1 MSFFHYTDANAV
13 LSMIQNTELWLTD
26 IRFMND
32 SEESLDGAK
41 YVIKA
46 ISELLPENN
55 PDSDRAL
62 DRLHEFDEQYVK
74 DGQMDEHAFIC
85 SFSRTPDHL
94 VQWRSYGL
102 YAVEF
107 HDSLEGELKDF
118 YPCFYEG
125 HTKKREAAA
134 FVASTR
140 TAIAAEYQRGERDWS
155 FAVMDKMWKL
165 ADFVNQFKHQSF
177 KDENE
182 ARLIRLMSS
191 HANDINYRVRGD
203 FLVPYLKVKFKLEHI
218 KAIHIGPMKNQDLAV
233 ISMTSFIH
241 NLEIRNRPVDEHG
254 DYKIQIIP
262 SAIPYRQI

>member
-1 MSFFHYTDANAV
+1 
-13 LSMIQNTELWLTD
+13 
-26 IRFMND
+26 MND

-41 YVIKA
+41 YAINA
-46 ISELLPENN
+46 ISELLPENSPN
-55 PDSDRAL
+55 SDRAL
-62 DRLHEFDEQYVK
+62 ERLDEFDEQYVK
-74 DGQMDEHAFIC
+74 DGLMGEHAFIC

-107 HDSLEGELKDF
+107 HNSLEGELKDF
-118 YPCFYEG
+118 YPCFYED
-125 HTKKREAAA
+125 HTKKHEAAA
-134 FVASTR
+134 FVARTR
-140 TAIAAEYQRGERDWS
+140 AAIADEYRRGEKDWD

-182 ARLIRLMSS
+182 VRLIRLMSS
-191 HANDINYRVRGD
+191 HANVINYRARGD
-203 FLVPYLKVKFKLEHI
+203 LLVPYLKVKFKLEHI

-233 ISMTSFIH
+233 ISMTSFIN
-241 NLEIRNRPVDEHG
+241 NLEINNRPADEFG
-254 DYKIQIIP
+254 DFKIQIIP